1 LVFVTI
7 KKIDSAMVNFK
18 ALCIHTWMGIEFMA
32 STRLIC
38 NMIFWGVALATL
50 DAHGA
55 FQNNAQGVVTTAV
68 MEKQGAKLTKDHT
81 PITESNVLKETAKLL
96 PRLAKSET
104 KHYVILS
111 DTSPEDVT
119 MVGTLLEVAFQ
130 KYLDVCDAL
139 GWQPRPLRH
148 KLVAV
153 VFREQTDYLDFAIKN
168 DKVTKTWAVGYYSPF
183 FDRLVFYK
191 SESGADVQKVVQ
203 QLNAQDRKV
212 QQAEQMQQAA
222 GRALRPNSQ
231 LTHAKNQ
238 LAAEHDRINDLAA
251 GSFVST
257 AVHEAAHQ
265 LFFHTDIQRNGSAYP
280 LWLAEGL
287 ATNFETERTD
297 IQFGYQ
303 VDNWRRRDAFKL
315 AWEKDGLVPLEIM
328 LTQERFSDGTN
339 SAEAIADFYAQSYVF
354 TNWLMRERPTELRLY
369 LESLLDGSFAIADQ
383 RKIKFEN
390 IFGPIG
396 RLERSWA
403 RYEGQRNKEFLSCP
417 NCKRVLAKLP
427 KTSKPTPDLTAKPA
441 GSQENVPGNATVP
454 VNPVAPVASKPPTQ
468 PETQSTPV
476 PPK

>member
-1 LVFVTI
+1 MKNLN
-7 KKIDSAMVNFK
+7 AMS
-18 ALCIHTWMGIEFMA
+18 IHSLIEMKFIT

-38 NMIFWGVALATL
+38 NIFFVGVALNSPQAR
-50 DAHGA
+50 GA
-55 FQNNAQGVVTTAV
+55 FQNSAEVVAATT
-68 MEKQGAKLTKDHT
+68 EIHEQSPKLTKNQT
-81 PITESNVLKETAKLL
+81 PITESNVLKETATLL

-153 VFREQTDYLDFAIKN
+153 VFREQTDYMDFAIKN
-168 DKVTKTWAVGYYSPF
+168 DKVTNKWAVGYYSPF

-191 SESGADVQKVVQ
+191 SETGADVQKAVQ

-212 QQAEQMQQAA
+212 QQAEQIQQAA

-265 LFFHTDIQRNGSAYP
+265 LFFHTDIQRSGSSYP

-383 RKIKFEN
+383 RKKKFEA
-390 IFGPIG
+390 IFGPIA

-427 KTSKPTPDLTAKPA
+427 KASKPISDLSAKPA
-441 GSQENVPGNATVP
+441 GSQPETVPGNAIVP
-454 VNPVAPVASKPPTQ
+454 ANPVEPVASKPPTQ
-468 PETQSTPV
+468 PETQSTPL

>member
-1 LVFVTI
+1 M
-7 KKIDSAMVNFK
+7 S
-18 ALCIHTWMGIEFMA
+18 IHTWMEMKFMT
-32 STRLIC
+32 STRFIC
-38 NMIFWGVALATL
+38 NMFFVGIALSSVQAR
-50 DAHGA
+50 GA
-55 FQNNAQGVVTTAV
+55 FQNTAPVVAATT
-68 MEKQGAKLTKDHT
+68 EIQEQSPKLTKDQT

-96 PRLAKSET
+96 PSFAKSET

-130 KYLDVCDAL
+130 KYIDVCDSL

-153 VFREQTDYLDFAIKN
+153 VFREQTDYMDFAIKN
-168 DKVTKTWAVGYYSPF
+168 DKVTNKWAVGYYSPF

-191 SESGADVQKVVQ
+191 SETGADVQKAVQ

-212 QQAEQMQQAA
+212 QQAEQIQQAA

-265 LFFHTDIQRNGSAYP
+265 LFFHTDIQRNRSAYP

-297 IQFGYQ
+297 IQFGYH

-369 LESLLDGSFAIADQ
+369 LESLLDGSFASAGQ
-383 RKIKFEN
+383 RKKKFED
-390 IFGPIG
+390 IFGPIA

-427 KTSKPTPDLTAKPA
+427 KASKPIPDLSAKPA
-441 GSQENVPGNATVP
+441 GSQPETVPGNAIVP
-454 VNPVAPVASKPPTQ
+454 ANPVEPVASKPPTQ
-468 PETQSTPV
+468 PETQSTPL

>member
-1 LVFVTI
+1 M
-7 KKIDSAMVNFK
+7 S
-18 ALCIHTWMGIEFMA
+18 IHTWMEMKFMT
-32 STRLIC
+32 STRFIC
-38 NMIFWGVALATL
+38 NMFFVGIALSSVQAR
-50 DAHGA
+50 GA
-55 FQNNAQGVVTTAV
+55 FQNTAPVVAATT
-68 MEKQGAKLTKDHT
+68 EIHEQSPKLTKDQT

-96 PRLAKSET
+96 PSFAKSET

-130 KYLDVCDAL
+130 KYIDVCDSL

-153 VFREQTDYLDFAIKN
+153 VFREQTDYMDFAIKN
-168 DKVTKTWAVGYYSPF
+168 DKVTNKWAVGYYSPF

-191 SESGADVQKVVQ
+191 SETGADVQKAVQ

-265 LFFHTDIQRNGSAYP
+265 LFFHTDIQRSGSSYP

-328 LTQERFSDGTN
+328 LTKERFSDGKN
-339 SAEAIADFYAQSYVF
+339 SDEAIADFYAQSYVF

-369 LESLLDGSFAIADQ
+369 MESLLDGSFAIADQ
-383 RKIKFEN
+383 RKKKFEN
-390 IFGPIG
+390 VFGPVA

-403 RYEGQRNKEFLSCP
+403 RYEGQRNKEFLSCS

-427 KTSKPTPDLTAKPA
+427 KTSKPTSDLPAKPA

-454 VNPVAPVASKPPTQ
+454 VNPVAPVTSKPPTQ
-468 PETQSTPV
+468 PETQSTPA

>member
-1 LVFVTI
+1 MEM
-7 KKIDSAMVNFK
+7 K
-18 ALCIHTWMGIEFMA
+18 FMT
-32 STRLIC
+32 STRFIC
-38 NMIFWGVALATL
+38 NIFFVGVALSSVQAR
-50 DAHGA
+50 GA
-55 FQNNAQGVVTTAV
+55 FQNTAPVVAAKSEIQEQGV
-68 MEKQGAKLTKDHT
+68 QLTKDQT
-81 PITESNVLKETAKLL
+81 PITESTVLKETAKLL
-96 PRLAKSET
+96 PRFAKSET

-111 DTSPEDVT
+111 DTAPQDVT
-119 MVGTLLEVAFQ
+119 MVGSLLEVTFQ
-130 KYLDVCDAL
+130 KYIDVCDAL
-139 GWQPRPLRH
+139 GWQPKPLRH

-153 VFREQTDYLDFAIKN
+153 VFQEQNDYLDFANKN
-168 DKVTKTWAVGYYSPF
+168 DKMTKTWPVGYYSPS
-183 FDRLVFYK
+183 FDRLVLYK

-203 QLNAQDRKV
+203 QLNAQDRQV
-212 QQAEQMQQAA
+212 QQAEQTQQAA
-222 GRALRPNSQ
+222 GRALRPNPQ

-303 VDNWRRRDAFKL
+303 MDNWRRRDAFKL

-328 LTQERFSDGTN
+328 LTLERFSDGTN
-339 SAEAIADFYAQSYVF
+339 SAEARADFYAQSYIF

-383 RKIKFEN
+383 RKKNFEN
-390 IFGPIG
+390 IFGPIA

-403 RYEGQRNKEFLSCP
+403 RYEGQRNKEFLSCA

-427 KTSKPTPDLTAKPA
+427 KASKPNPDLSAKPA
-441 GSQENVPGNATVP
+441 GLQPETVTGNAIVP

>member
-1 LVFVTI
+1 MIQKMKNLN
-7 KKIDSAMVNFK
+7 AMS
-18 ALCIHTWMGIEFMA
+18 IHSLIEMKFIT

-38 NMIFWGVALATL
+38 NIFFVGVALNSPQAR
-50 DAHGA
+50 GA
-55 FQNNAQGVVTTAV
+55 FQNSAEVVAATT
-68 MEKQGAKLTKDHT
+68 EIHEQSPKLTKDQT

-297 IQFGYQ
+297 IQFGYH

-369 LESLLDGSFAIADQ
+369 LESLLDGSFASAGQ
-383 RKIKFEN
+383 RKKKFED
-390 IFGPIG
+390 IFGPIA

-427 KTSKPTPDLTAKPA
+427 KASKPISDLSAKPA
-441 GSQENVPGNATVP
+441 GSQPETVPGNAIVP
-454 VNPVAPVASKPPTQ
+454 ANPVEPVASKPPTQ
-468 PETQSTPV
+468 PETQSTPL

>member
-1 LVFVTI
+1 
-7 KKIDSAMVNFK
+7 
-18 ALCIHTWMGIEFMA
+18 
-32 STRLIC
+32 
-38 NMIFWGVALATL
+38 
-50 DAHGA
+50 
-55 FQNNAQGVVTTAV
+55 
-68 MEKQGAKLTKDHT
+68 
-81 PITESNVLKETAKLL
+81 
-96 PRLAKSET
+96 
-104 KHYVILS
+104 
-111 DTSPEDVT
+111 
-119 MVGTLLEVAFQ
+119 
-130 KYLDVCDAL
+130 
-139 GWQPRPLRH
+139 
-148 KLVAV
+148 V

>member
-1 LVFVTI
+1 M
-7 KKIDSAMVNFK
+7 K
-18 ALCIHTWMGIEFMA
+18 FMT
-32 STRLIC
+32 SMRLIC
-38 NMIFWGVALATL
+38 NMFFVGVALGSLQAR
-50 DAHGA
+50 GS
-55 FQNNAQGVVTTAV
+55 FQNTADGVAATTEIHEQGV
-68 MEKQGAKLTKDHT
+68 KFTKDQT
-81 PITESNVLKETAKLL
+81 PITESTVFKETAKLL
-96 PRLAKSET
+96 PNLAKSET

-111 DTSPEDVT
+111 DTSPQDVT
-119 MVGTLLEVAFQ
+119 MVGTLLEVTFE
-130 KYLDVCDAL
+130 KYIDVCDAL
-139 GWQPRPLRH
+139 GWHPRPLRH

-153 VFREQTDYLDFAIKN
+153 VFREQNDYLDFAVKN

-212 QQAEQMQQAA
+212 QQAEQIQQAA
-222 GRALRPNSQ
+222 GRALRPNAQ

-238 LAAEHDRINDLAA
+238 LAAEHNRINDLAA

-265 LFFHTDIQRNGSAYP
+265 LFFHTDIQRNGSPYP

-328 LTQERFSDGTN
+328 LTQENFSDGTN
-339 SAEAIADFYAQSYVF
+339 SAEAIANFYAQSYVF

-369 LESLLDGSFAIADQ
+369 MESLLDGSFAIAGQ
-383 RKIKFEN
+383 RKKNFEN
-390 IFGPIG
+390 IFGPIP

-417 NCKRVLAKLP
+417 NCKRMLTKSPKVL
-427 KTSKPTPDLTAKPA
+427 KPVLDLSAKPA
-441 GSQENVPGNATVP
+441 GAQPETATENATVP
-454 VNPVAPVASKPPTQ
+454 VNPVAPVPSKASEQ